1 MILTPR
7 LAGLSVVFVVFLVH
21 AIPFLLM
28 QPVLYRSYGELAH
41 VSAKTTLSLVLV
53 SVTGGFV
60 GTVAIVKALFLVQ
73 FDMVSV
79 VVVLQKLQPLFAIG
93 LAALL
98 LRERVTRKFI
108 LYTAIA
114 LLGAYLLTFG
124 FSWPTLTSNGHLV
137 AAAALSLLAAASF
150 GAATTLGK
158 MLVTSVSVGAA
169 TFGRYGITAALA
181 LAATLAFGP
190 GLPFAEVSNH
200 QWLIVAAIGLTS
212 GSGAIVLYYWG
223 LKRIRAT
230 VATICELCLPLSAV
244 VLDYAVNG
252 TVLTAGQWLG
262 AATLLG
268 AILKITLLTLPEAAV
283 SASQGQRQKI

>member
-1 MILTPR
+1 LP
-7 LAGLSVVFVVFLVH
+7 VVFVVFLIH
-21 AIPFLLM
+21 AVPFLLM
-28 QPVLYRSYGELAH
+28 QPFLHRYYGELAQI
-41 VSAKTTLSLVLV
+41 SAKTALSLVLV

-93 LAALL
+93 LATLI

-124 FSWPTLTSNGHLV
+124 FAWPTLTSDGHLV
-137 AAAALSLLAAASF
+137 AAAALALLAAASF

-158 MLVTSVSVGAA
+158 MLVSSVSVGAA
-169 TFGRYGITAALA
+169 TLGRYGITTALA
-181 LAATLAFGP
+181 LLATLTFGP
-190 GLPFAEVSNH
+190 GLPFSEVSNH
-200 QWLIVAAIGLTS
+200 QWLIIGAIGLTS
-212 GSGAIVLYYWG
+212 GSGAIALYYWG

-252 TVLTAGQWLG
+252 TVLTLGQWLG

-268 AILKITLLTLPEAAV
+268 AILKITLLTPPETAA
-283 SASQGQRQKI
+283 STSRGRS